1 LNKLFHKR
9 NTCRLCKSL
18 NANLVLKLESVPSVT
33 PNMKSTQSTDKNY
46 DLIPLDLYLCRKC
59 GFLHL
64 FDIVNPTQLYDKYLY
79 ETKISI
85 GLIDHFQNLCHDIIN
100 LGILNPNSLI
110 IEIGSN
116 DGSFLNLFKNYGY
129 DVLGVDPAKDIVK
142 KANKN
147 NVPSIVG
154 YFSSELAKEIAY
166 SHRKSNLIV
175 ANNVIANIDNLDSIF
190 EGINILLEDN
200 GLFVFE
206 TQYGLSILNDHL
218 LDVIY
223 HEHLSY
229 FTVKPLVK
237 YLKKFSLE
245 IFNVEKI
252 SAKGGSIRFW
262 IKRTNNKLKISNNV
276 NLFIHE
282 EINSG
287 FYNINYYKSFELRI
301 HSIRNRLLSIITECK
316 NLGQKVG
323 IYGTSVGC
331 ISLIHQFRLSE
342 YIDFAFDD
350 NPLKNLISGHRKK
363 IRVFNSN
370 KISELNP
377 SLIIILAWR
386 YNKIII
392 ERNFEYTKNGGI
404 FITPLPE
411 IYIH

>member
-1 LNKLFHKR
+1 MNKLFHKR
-9 NTCRLCKSL
+9 NTCRLCKSS

-33 PNMKSTQSTDKNY
+33 PNMKSRQISDENY
-46 DLIPLDLYLCRKC
+46 DLIPLDLYLCKKC
-59 GFLHL
+59 GFLQL
-64 FDIVNPTQLYDKYLY
+64 FDIVNPSFLYDKYLY

-85 GLIDHFQNLCHDIIN
+85 GLIDHFQNLCNDIID

-129 DVLGVDPAKDIVK
+129 DVLGIDPAKDIVK
-142 KANKN
+142 KANNK

-154 YFSSELAKEIAY
+154 YFSSELAKEIAN
-166 SHRKSNLIV
+166 SHRKPSLIV

-200 GLFVFE
+200 GIFVFE

-252 SAKGGSIRFW
+252 AAKGGSIRFW
-262 IKRTNNKLKISNNV
+262 IKRTNNKLKISNKV
-276 NLFIHE
+276 NLFIDE

-287 FYNINYYKSFELRI
+287 FYNVNLYKSFELRI
-301 HSIRNRLLSIITECK
+301 HSIRNRLISIISECK
-316 NLGQKVG
+316 ELGQKVG

-331 ISLIHQFRLSE
+331 ISLIHQFRISE

-350 NPLKNLISGHRKK
+350 NPLKNSISGYRKK

-392 ERNFEYTKNGGI
+392 EKNLQYTKNEGL

-411 IYIH
+411 IFIH